1 MNNLRSIK
9 TYFVLSLL
17 IISASAFNTK
27 TIDSNLAYDPSG
39 IWDYTVVTEE
49 GDLTGEMTI
58 EKEDGDWQI
67 TIETDMYGTLE
78 LEDVT
83 LDENEEKEVSMDGN
97 VDVEGDLID
106 FYFEFEG
113 ESLEAIVTTP
123 DGDMDLTAERQ
134 KKK

>member
-83 LDENEEKEVSMDGN
+83 LD
-97 VDVEGDLID
+97 
-106 FYFEFEG
+106 
-113 ESLEAIVTTP
+113 
-123 DGDMDLTAERQ
+123 
-134 KKK
+134 

>member
-1 MNNLRSIK
+1 
-9 TYFVLSLL
+9 
-17 IISASAFNTK
+17 
-27 TIDSNLAYDPSG
+27 
-39 IWDYTVVTEE
+39 
-49 GDLTGEMTI
+49 
-58 EKEDGDWQI
+58 
-67 TIETDMYGTLE
+67 
-78 LEDVT
+78 
-83 LDENEEKEVSMDGN
+83 MDGN